1 MTQIRLM
8 LLIGWV
14 VLYGLAFGI
23 AFGIKALHKRRER
36 QQSVLPAAVDDVP
49 VGLFSGDAP
58 AYTLSVMTPIQVFKE
73 ARCDGARSS

>member
-1 MTQIRLM
+1 MTEIRLM
-8 LLIGWV
+8 ALGGWV

-36 QQSVLPAAVDDVP
+36 QQSALPAAGHEVP

-58 AYTLSVMTPIQVFKE
+58 AYTLSVMTPVQGDPLRWNSF
-73 ARCDGARSS
+73 